1 MCFKHKNSASK
12 NRLFRLTWVVVLSF
26 NMIWVFTKVSLL
38 LLFTFSQE
46 VLHLFHK
53 VQRSKGNFRHA
64 NTHVIS
70 FTHPLPQTHI
80 KHTDADVNTHISAV
94 CFYRRS
100 YLSFSICLWLDIGFG
115 VWLQVAPYELWLK
128 MWERKQRGKESAPAA
143 GRMGVLPLFQILL

>member
-1 MCFKHKNSASK
+1 MQSK

-80 KHTDADVNTHISAV
+80 KHTDADVNTHTSLLFVFIEDLISRSLSV
-94 CFYRRS
+94 CGLISGLVFDCRWPHMSCDWKCEKENRDGRKVP
-100 YLSFSICLWLDIGFG
+100 L
-115 VWLQVAPYELWLK
+115 LQGG
-128 MWERKQRGKESAPAA
+128 WECCHCSRFFCNDSNNW
-143 GRMGVLPLFQILL
+143 